1 MATVFVS
8 GHLKDYTGNKR
19 EFHISDAGTI
29 SDLILKLNGM
39 FPGIQDRIFD
49 EHDETRPFV
58 NIFVNGENIREGEKE
73 RTKLK
78 DKDTV
83 HILPSVAGG

>member
-1 MATVFVS
+1 MKVFLT

-19 EFHISDAGTI
+19 EFKISDVRTI
-29 SDLILKLNGM
+29 SELVVRLNKM

-58 NIFVNGENIREGEKE
+58 NIFVNGENIRDFGGE
-73 RTKLK
+73 RTTLK
-78 DKDTV
+78 DNDTV

>member
-1 MATVFVS
+1 MKVFLT

-19 EFHISDAGTI
+19 EFEISDARTI
-29 SDLILKLNGM
+29 SELVIRLNKM

-49 EHDETRPFV
+49 EHDATRPFV
-58 NIFVNGENIREGEKE
+58 NIFVNGENIRDSDRE
-73 RTKLK
+73 RTTLK